1 MTFFYGIRYVLLA
14 VCIAPYSTFLGAD
27 LDDPSLLAQEL
38 SKELG
43 VTIQETSK
51 ALTCLDKF
59 DQKHTYEWAK
69 GRKRYYEV
77 MPNLIK
83 EFNLKIGC
91 EVGVMFGRHSDKILE
106 TTDVTTLYSVD
117 LFSPEHLAHTFLV
130 KCTSSIYA
138 DVLYARTKK
147 LLSKWGTRSQL
158 LRESSHNASKQ
169 FPDGSLDF
177 VFIDAGHT
185 YESVKLDLESW
196 YEKVRPGGFLVGD
209 DYNKKMFVGLTKA
222 VNEFFAAKN
231 LHIKVPNPRIWVI
244 QKPELIK

>member
-1 MTFFYGIRYVLLA
+1 MKLFDGIRYVLLA
-14 VCIAPYSTFLGAD
+14 VCITPYYTFSGPG
-27 LDDPSLLAQEL
+27 LDEPSLLAQEL
-38 SKELG
+38 SEELG

-51 ALTCLDKF
+51 ALTCLDRF
-59 DQKHTYEWAK
+59 DRKHTYEWDK

-77 MPNLIK
+77 MPKLIK
-83 EFNLKIGC
+83 DYNLKIGC
-91 EVGVMFGRHSDKILE
+91 EVGVMFGRHSAKILE
-106 TTDVTTLYSVD
+106 TTEVATLYSVD
-117 LFSPEHLAHTFLV
+117 LFSPEHLAHTFLAN
-130 KCTSSIYA
+130 CTSSIYA

-158 LRESSHNASKQ
+158 LRESSHSAAKQ
-169 FPDGSLDF
+169 FPDGYFDF

-209 DYNKKMFVGLTKA
+209 DYNKKMFLGLTKA

-231 LHIKVPNPRIWVI
+231 LHIKVPNPRIWVV